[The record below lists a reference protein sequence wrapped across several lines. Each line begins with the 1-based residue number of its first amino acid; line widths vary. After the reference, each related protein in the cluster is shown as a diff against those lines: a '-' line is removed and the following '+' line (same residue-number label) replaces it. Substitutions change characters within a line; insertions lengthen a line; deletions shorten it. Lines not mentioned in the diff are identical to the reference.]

1 MGGVTSALP
10 HLSEFEVSIRLRQ
23 TAGREQR
30 RWFVIW
36 NALVDPR
43 PASEIA
49 IHTDVSVSTVHNVIS
64 RYNRFGPKTVE
75 SCDNGIRRRCYLSK
89 DEEVEFL
96 KPFFELA
103 AAGGICVAGQ
113 IKKSLEDLLDRKV
126 HHSTVYRMLH
136 RNGWRE
142 IVPRPVHPQAKGEA
156 KRVLKK
162 TSRGP
167 EPEFVK
173 KRTQRKKS
181 PLKTWPKKKG

>member
-64 RYNRFGPKTVE
+64 R
-75 SCDNGIRRRCYLSK
+75 
-89 DEEVEFL
+89 
-96 KPFFELA
+96 
-103 AAGGICVAGQ
+103 
-113 IKKSLEDLLDRKV
+113 
-126 HHSTVYRMLH
+126 
-136 RNGWRE
+136 
-142 IVPRPVHPQAKGEA
+142 
-156 KRVLKK
+156 
-162 TSRGP
+162 
-167 EPEFVK
+167 
-173 KRTQRKKS
+173 
-181 PLKTWPKKKG
+181 

>member
-64 RYNRFGPKTVE
+64 RYNRFGPEAIE

-89 DEEVEFL
+89 DQEAEFL
-96 KPFFELA
+96 KPFFEPA
-103 AAGGICVAGQ
+103 ATGKICVAGQ
-113 IKKSLEDLLDRKV
+113 IKKSLEDLLDHKHPPNLDHPEYDDYEDR
-126 HHSTVYRMLH
+126 SDD
-136 RNGWRE
+136 RE
-142 IVPRPVHPQAKGEA
+142 FDG
-156 KRVLKK
+156 
-162 TSRGP
+162 SGP
-167 EPEFVK
+167 SSV
-173 KRTQRKKS
+173 S
-181 PLKTWPKKKG
+181 PAQPASSL

>member
-1 MGGVTSALP
+1 MGGVTSAAR

-30 RWFVIW
+30 RWLVIW

-64 RYNRFGPKTVE
+64 RYNRFGPKAIE
-75 SCDNGIRRRCYLSK
+75 GRERGIRRRCYLSR
-89 DEEVEFL
+89 DQEAEFL
-96 KPFFELA
+96 KPFLEIASTGEL
-103 AAGGICVAGQ
+103 CVAGR
-113 IKKSLEDLLDRKV
+113 IKQALEELLGHGV

-142 IVPRPVHPQAKGEA
+142 IVARPAHPEA
-156 KRVLKK
+156 KEKTQEAFKK
-162 TSRGP
+162 TSRN
-167 EPEFVK
+167 
-173 KRTQRKKS
+173 S
-181 PLKTWPKKKG
+181 